1 MKVLYF
7 GPITAKGAPSIGGYE
22 AANRKNIDALEKR
35 GIEVVEFPNP
45 KINKRFGN
53 LGKLAYFKLFL
64 TPFALF
70 KYMGKKDVIVH
81 ATPLYGN
88 ILAYPVNLLYLIA
101 KCLHIP
107 VISDIRAGS
116 FIYYWEHKGWMTRWS
131 LKHLLID
138 SNHITVE
145 GSSYI
150 SKFNDIVNH
159 KCPISYF
166 PNLADCKD
174 LKFVEKDVSKINLFY
189 FGRITL
195 NKGIDI
201 ILETIHLL
209 DSRFCLYMAGSI
221 ANDVD
226 KSLLDNDDRVNYLGV
241 LNASQLR
248 EVMKK
253 MHIFIFPTHH
263 IGEGQSNSL
272 IEAMAEG
279 LIPIT
284 SNQGF
289 CAEVVADCGE
299 VLKLDSTANDYKNAI
314 LKIAS
319 SDINKLSFKCQEHI
333 IEAHNVD
340 VEINNL
346 IKIYQTL

>member
-1 MKVLYF
+1 MKILYF

-45 KINKRFGN
+45 KINRKFGK

-64 TPFALF
+64 TPLLLF
-70 KYMGKKDVIVH
+70 GYIGQSDVIVH

-88 ILAYPVNLLYLIA
+88 MLGYPTNLLFLIA
-101 KCLHIP
+101 KWLHIP
-107 VISDIRAGS
+107 VVSDIRAGS
-116 FIYYWEHKGWMTRWS
+116 FIYYWEHKGRIIRWS
-131 LKHLLID
+131 LRHLLMD
-138 SNHITVE
+138 CNHITVE

-150 SKFNDIVNH
+150 PKFKKIINY

-174 LKFVEKDVSKINLFY
+174 MTFVEKDLSKINLFY
-189 FGRITL
+189 FGRITT

-201 ILETIHLL
+201 LVETIHQL
-209 DSRFCLYMAGSI
+209 DDRFSLFLAGNI

-226 KSLLDNDDRVNYLGV
+226 KIKLKNDNRVNYLGV
-241 LNASQLR
+241 LNASQLNDI
-248 EVMKK
+248 MKK
-253 MHIFIFPTHH
+253 MHIFIFPTSH

-272 IEAMAEG
+272 IEAMAAG

-284 SNQGF
+284 SDQGF
-289 CAEVVADCGE
+289 CSEVVSNCGE
-299 VLKLDSTANDYKNAI
+299 VLKVGSVASDYKEAI
-314 LKIAS
+314 LRIAN
-319 SDINKLSFKCQEHI
+319 SDINKLSKRCQEHI
-333 IEAHNVD
+333 KEAHNVD
-340 VEINNL
+340 VEINKL
-346 IKIYQTL
+346 IKIYQSL